1 MEARKSSS
9 LGRSFS
15 PVGLSGCA
23 GTGHPE
29 GISERE
35 SLANTE
41 GFLWRAEGQGVEGPC
56 SAAGTDGVSGH
67 SVLPGLVQP
76 WLEVPGDSRIQG
88 FNAAGL
94 LGAVEPG
101 VCL

>member
-15 PVGLSGCA
+15 PVGLGGCA

-76 WLEVPGDSRIQG
+76 GFQRHLGSRSLG
-88 FNAAGL
+88 TAGYRSSML
-94 LGAVEPG
+94 LG
-101 VCL
+101 C